1 LGVWRGGEG
10 KERLW
15 EFGWCENKVL
25 PKQKITHVRLTPFP
39 LNMVDLRK

>member
-1 LGVWRGGEG
+1 LEGRGGERKALG
-10 KERLW
+10 VW